1 VFKTIQILFIGTT
14 AALLLTAC
22 GPSEKDAQ
30 QLGFANVTEMKE
42 LQAKGFKTKDE
53 YEASEAKKLGFQD
66 VAEMKDL
73 QSKGF
78 KNKEEYQLAMQK
90 KEDEFLAKIEQQF
103 SKCAGQYSAKAPSDY
118 KLFHCDNESRFLLK
132 SKNKLPNDIYE
143 ITYIRDYKK
152 QPILAPGLSYVAVQ
166 QVDCRDKKVKTFS
179 TEYSGNLGSGK
190 VLETKTYDWG
200 DLPMEHDGPRDIYQ
214 AACSAWINY
223 QMMN

>member
-1 VFKTIQILFIGTT
+1 MLKKIPLSFSIFATLAF
-14 AALLLTAC
+14 LTAC

-30 QLGFANVTEMKE
+30 QFGFANVAEMKE

-53 YEASEAKKLGFQD
+53 YDASEAKKLGFQD
-66 VAEMKDL
+66 VTEMKDL

-103 SKCAGQYSAKAPSDY
+103 SKCAGQYSAKAPPDY

-132 SKNKLPNDIYE
+132 SKSKLPNDIYE

>member
-1 VFKTIQILFIGTT
+1 MFKAFQTIFIGLT

-30 QLGFANVTEMKE
+30 QLGFTNIAEMKE
-42 LQAKGFKTKDE
+42 LQAKGFKTKEE
-53 YEASEAKKLGFQD
+53 YDVAEAKKLGFQD

-90 KEDEFLAKIEQQF
+90 KEDEFLAQIEQQF
-103 SKCAGQYSAKAPSDY
+103 SKCSSQYLVKAPPEY

-132 SKNKLPNDIYE
+132 NKKKLPDDIYE
-143 ITYIRDYKK
+143 ITYLRDYKK
-152 QPILAPGLSYVAVQ
+152 QPILNPGLSYVAVQ
-166 QVDCRDKKVKTFS
+166 QVDCRSKKVKTFS
-179 TEYSGNLGSGK
+179 TEYSGNLGAGK
-190 VLETKTYDWG
+190 VIGTKTYDWG
-200 DLPMEHDGPRDIYQ
+200 DLLMEHDGPRDIYQ

>member
-1 VFKTIQILFIGTT
+1 MKILIIGSIATV
-14 AALLLTAC
+14 LLTAC

-30 QLGFANVTEMKE
+30 QLGFTNVVEMKQ
-42 LQAKGFKTKDE
+42 LQAKGFKTKEE
-53 YEASEAKKLGFQD
+53 YDVAEAKKLGFQD

-78 KNKEEYQLAMQK
+78 KNKEEYQLVMQK

-103 SKCAGQYSAKAPSDY
+103 SKCASQYSAKASSDY

-132 SKNKLPNDIYE
+132 SKSKLPNDIYE

-152 QPILAPGLSYVAVQ
+152 QPILAPGLSYIAVQ
-166 QVDCRDKKVKTFS
+166 QVDCRDKKVKTYS

-190 VLETKTYDWG
+190 VLETKTYDWSYL
-200 DLPMEHDGPRDIYQ
+200 DLDYDGPKDIYQ